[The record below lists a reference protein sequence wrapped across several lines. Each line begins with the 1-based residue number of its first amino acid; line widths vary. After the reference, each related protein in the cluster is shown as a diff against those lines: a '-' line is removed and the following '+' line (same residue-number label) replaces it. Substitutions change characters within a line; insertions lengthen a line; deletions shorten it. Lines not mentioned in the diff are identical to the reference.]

1 MKKVSLFLFAAILFA
16 GSFASSAQ
24 DTTAVV
30 GAWTAGA
37 DLVSSYIWRGSKAG
51 AFSIQPTVKY
61 GKGGFSIGAWG
72 SGDLNTGAPEEAD
85 LFALYTFKSGLSL
98 GVTDY
103 HYNTSKLFDSS
114 NHAVEANLGYA
125 IGKFS
130 LSGNYIVNT
139 ASGSVG
145 KDKYFEAG
153 YQFSTVKLFVGAGD
167 GWYTNDASFQVCNIG
182 ITANKTLKI
191 SESFSI
197 PLFGSVIVNPNKEQI
212 FYVIGISL

>member
-1 MKKVSLFLFAAILFA
+1 MKKVSLFLFAAILLV

-24 DTTAVV
+24 ESK
-30 GAWTAGA
+30 GSWSAGA

-61 GKGGFSIGAWG
+61 AIEGFSIGAWG
-72 SGDLNTGAPEEAD
+72 SGDLTTGAPEEAD
-85 LFALYTFKSGLSL
+85 LFASYAFKSGLSL

-114 NHAVEANLGYA
+114 NHAIEANVGYA

-130 LSGNYIVNT
+130 LGGNYIFNS
-139 ASGSVG
+139 ASGSAG
-145 KDKYFEAG
+145 DDKYFEVA
-153 YQFSTVKLFVGAGD
+153 YQFPSVKLFAGGGD
-167 GWYTNDASFQVCNIG
+167 GWYTDDASFQVCNVG
-182 ITANKTLKI
+182 ITATKTLKI
-191 SESFSI
+191 SDSFSI
-197 PLFGSVIVNPNKEQI
+197 PLFGSAIVNPNKEQI

>member
-1 MKKVSLFLFAAILFA
+1 MKKVSLFFIGMILFA
-16 GSFASSAQ
+16 GSYSASAQ
-24 DTTAVV
+24 DTTAVAS
-30 GAWTAGA
+30 GWTAGA

-61 GKGGFSIGAWG
+61 FNGGFTIGAWG
-72 SGDLNTGAPEEAD
+72 SGDLTTGAPEETD
-85 LFALYTFKSGLSL
+85 LFASFAFKSGLSI

-114 NHAVEANLGYA
+114 NHAIEANLGYA

-130 LSGNYIVNT
+130 ISGNYIFND
-139 ASGSVG
+139 ASGAIG
-145 KDKYFEAG
+145 EDKYFEAA
-153 YQFSTVKLFVGAGD
+153 YQFPSVKLFAGAGD

-182 ITANKTLKI
+182 ITATKTLKI